1 MDFVKEEI
9 ENKIGR
15 KIDDF
20 KYYNVIKSFS
30 KEFGTPLDVMPE
42 LKEYWFTKD
51 PSKLSEKSIKYLHE
65 CILYFRMV
73 SNKEG
78 EN

>member
-1 MDFVKEEI
+1 MDFIKEDI
-9 ENKIGR
+9 ENKIGA

-20 KYYNVIKSFS
+20 KYYNVIKMLS

-51 PSKLSEKSIKYLHE
+51 PSKLSEKSIDYLHK
-65 CILYFRMV
+65 CKLCFV
-73 SNKEG
+73 TVANKKE